1 MRALFTQVLL
11 EKQEPIKAQ
20 PNHLPPPRQISA
32 VIPAKTMTA
41 AVSSQKQ
48 GILFE

>member
-11 EKQEPIKAQ
+11 EKQEPTKAQ
-20 PNHLPPPRQISA
+20 PNHLSPPHQINA
-32 VIPAKTMTA
+32 VFPAKTVTA

>member
-11 EKQEPIKAQ
+11 EKQEPAKAQ
-20 PNHLPPPRQISA
+20 PNHLPSPRHISA
-32 VIPAKTMTA
+32 VFPAKTVTA

>member
-11 EKQEPIKAQ
+11 EKQEPTKTQ
-20 PNHLPPPRQISA
+20 PNRLPPPRQISA
-32 VIPAKTMTA
+32 VFPAKTMTA
-41 AVSSQKQ
+41 AVSLPKK